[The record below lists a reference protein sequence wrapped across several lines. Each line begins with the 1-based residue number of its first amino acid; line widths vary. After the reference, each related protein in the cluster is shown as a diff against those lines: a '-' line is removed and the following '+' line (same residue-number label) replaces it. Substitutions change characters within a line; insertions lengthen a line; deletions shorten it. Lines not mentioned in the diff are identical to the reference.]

1 MASVTFKIFKSG
13 NVTCSDPDN
22 QKWNPAYKQGQI
34 IFAKSE
40 QKIYLDFDG
49 DRTCYTPDVP
59 SSSSGGMNYLG
70 IADDIPTN
78 SSVTLK
84 DGSIVTAHEKDMVVV
99 GTKEYLY
106 RKDEHGVLGWFEVGD
121 ESAPTWET

>member
-70 IADDIPTN
+70 IAKNKPSDQNVTLIDDT
-78 SSVTLK
+78 SVTAK
-84 DGSIVTAHEKDMVVV
+84 EKDMVVV
-99 GTKEYLY
+99 GTKEYIY
-106 RKDEHGVLGWFEVGD
+106 RKDNNGVLGWFEIGD
-121 ESAPTWET
+121 EDAPTWET